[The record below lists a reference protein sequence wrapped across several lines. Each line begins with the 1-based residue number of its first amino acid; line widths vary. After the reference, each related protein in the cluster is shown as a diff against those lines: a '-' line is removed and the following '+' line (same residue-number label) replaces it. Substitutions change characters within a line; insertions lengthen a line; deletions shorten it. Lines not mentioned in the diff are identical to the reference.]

1 MIVSCYFWMMGCLF
15 RSQLPSHSLSLL
27 TMGMC
32 SGSVSMW
39 NMYRPALCC
48 STQAMRLT
56 SSSMPAMLG
65 AGTTGAR
72 TGREGLVV
80 PARLHG
86 DQVHLPV
93 AGVRVAEGADEVL
106 KSGKL
111 LVQEVLLVVHLCHGK
126 VHPELMGEDVQKM
139 VVSRSNHDS
148 VLGAFSDVIIGH
160 HLQNG
165 GVNVLPNGQGEL
177 KVIVCVTATISYC

>member
-1 MIVSCYFWMMGCLF
+1 MGCLF

-72 TGREGLVV
+72 TGRGGLVV
-80 PARLHG
+80 PGRLHG

-93 AGVRVAEGADEVL
+93 AEVRVAGGADEAL

-111 LVQEVLLVVHLCHGK
+111 FVQEVLLVVHLCHGK

-165 GVNVLPNGQGEL
+165 GVNVLPNGQCEL
-177 KVIVCVTATISYC
+177 KVIVSVTATFSYC